1 MTAKSAKTSPASGIE
16 ISILVPV
23 MNESGNIAPLVDE
36 ICAALAGRSFEII
49 YVDDASNDDS
59 PAELAATSKIILIIA
74 PSVAIIVIRARA
86 AKKIIFI
93 EGGIILTSVITA
105 RGPAPGNPGN
115 LKMLRSH
122 FRGYM

>member
-1 MTAKSAKTSPASGIE
+1 MTAKLAKTSPASGIE

-59 PAELAATSKIILIIA
+59 PAELAATSKNIPIIA

-86 AKKIIFI
+86 AKKNIFI
-93 EGGIILTSVITA
+93 EGGITLTSVITA

-122 FRGYM
+122 FMGYM